1 MHYKR
6 IFPLMNASKVRLYS
20 KSFEVMKKIVNFS
33 ILAIIL
39 AATIAAAAQSN
50 KPAELKAV
58 VSVDLNK
65 YSGKWF
71 EIGKYPNKF
80 QKQCVGNTTAIY
92 TVKGDGKLEV
102 LNQCVKKDGSSNSA
116 KAAGKVADK
125 ASNAKLKVRFAPG
138 ALSFLPF
145 VWANYWIIDLDPNY
159 EYAVIGEPKREYLWI
174 LSRKPDMAKSTYQE
188 ILKKVEGLGYNPGRI
203 EKTPQNVEV
212 LKGSV
217 IER

>member
-1 MHYKR
+1 M
-6 IFPLMNASKVRLYS
+6 
-20 KSFEVMKKIVNFS
+20 

-39 AATIAAAAQSN
+39 TASIAAAAQS
-50 KPAELKAV
+50 KQPAELKAV
-58 VSVDLNK
+58 VSVDLKK

-71 EIGKYPNKF
+71 EIGKYPNNF
-80 QKQCVGNTTAIY
+80 QKQCVGNTTANY
-92 TVKGDGKLEV
+92 TIKSNGKIQV
-102 LNQCVKKDGSSNSA
+102 LNQCVKRDGSVYPA
-116 KAAGKVADK
+116 KAEGKVADK
-125 ASNAKLKVRFAPG
+125 ASNAKLKVRFAPA

-174 LSRKPDMAKSTYQE
+174 LSRKRDMADSTYQG
-188 ILKKVEGLGYNPGRI
+188 ILRKVETLGYNPGRI

-217 IER
+217 IVK